1 MFGSTRALILKRGRG
16 ECMITLS
23 PLNQRRWRN
32 FKANRRALWSLMI
45 FLVLYGISLFAEI
58 IANDKP
64 ILVQYQGGYYTPIFN
79 FYPETEFGGD
89 FRTEAVYRDIEVQC
103 LIISGGLDACWD
115 DPEGVIETV
124 QTTGHVDGVEVAKGW
139 LV

>member
-1 MFGSTRALILKRGRG
+1 
-16 ECMITLS
+16 MITLS

-64 ILVQYQGGYYTPIFN
+64 ILVQYQGGP
-79 FYPETEFGGD
+79 
-89 FRTEAVYRDIEVQC
+89 
-103 LIISGGLDACWD
+103 
-115 DPEGVIETV
+115 
-124 QTTGHVDGVEVAKGW
+124 
-139 LV
+139 